1 VIQPPDLGRR
11 YGGVMRIRR
20 SIILIPAILAFGVA
34 AAAVAGSEIAAAA
47 SHAPSSH
54 VQTVAVSSNPNV
66 MYHS

>member
-20 SIILIPAILAFGVA
+20 SIILIPAILAFGV